1 MKKDCN
7 FSLRLCGTVTLGAKG
22 QIVIPKDVREDL
34 DIEPWDSLVMLMR
47 DEKYIWLAKNID
59 MDALREYIDLEENS

>member
-47 DEKYIWLAKNID
+47 DKKYIWLAKNID

>member
-22 QIVIPKDVREDL
+22 QIVIPKDVREAL
-34 DIEPWDSLVMLMR
+34 DIQPWDSLVMLMR
-47 DEKYIWLAKNID
+47 DEKFIWLAKNID